1 MNDKKISEILK
12 QLQNSLLEMD
22 ECIGQLIAQI
32 QNEESTQG
40 NYVMERSLSV
50 MPAYFKGKKPLAILY
65 PDGTEVEVHTWK
77 QVASQL
83 MRGCAEDELMAAKLE
98 DLSGKV
104 FGRDRIILGK
114 TEEGMDAPLKI
125 HDHIYLE
132 AKFDTES
139 LLKVIT
145 NRIFDPIGYD
155 YRGIRLKVIDPV
167 MQNRMEESDTALAE
181 APDEDESEDEGFF
194 QTM

>member
-1 MNDKKISEILK
+1 
-12 QLQNSLLEMD
+12 
-22 ECIGQLIAQI
+22 
-32 QNEESTQG
+32 
-40 NYVMERSLSV
+40 
-50 MPAYFKGKKPLAILY
+50 
-65 PDGTEVEVHTWK
+65 
-77 QVASQL
+77 
-83 MRGCAEDELMAAKLE
+83 MAARLE

-114 TEEGMDAPLKI
+114 TEEGMDVPLKI
-125 HDHIYLE
+125 KDDLFLE

-155 YRGIRLKVIDPV
+155 YSGIRLKVIYPM
-167 MQNRMEESDTALAE
+167 MQNWMEQSEDAGSLGKET
-181 APDEDESEDEGFF
+181 DEDESEDEGFS